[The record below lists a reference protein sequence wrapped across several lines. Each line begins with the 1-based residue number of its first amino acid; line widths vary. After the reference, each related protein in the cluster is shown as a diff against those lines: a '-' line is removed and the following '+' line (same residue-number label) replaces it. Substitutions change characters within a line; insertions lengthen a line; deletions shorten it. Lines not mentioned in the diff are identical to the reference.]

1 MTAAQIMRPKLTY
14 IGTKVQKFWKKLLSA
29 KLSVKLY
36 LPVRQRMIMA
46 KIDIGSIVKKKF
58 GGFPEFLIPALERF
72 IHQDFIN
79 GFLEQGYEG
88 VEFCRRCLDYLD
100 VNIEVRG
107 MENLPDGPCTV
118 VSNHPL
124 GGIDAVALMAIV
136 GERYSGNIRLLANDF
151 LMNISGLAPMLVPVN
166 KIGAQSADLKDRVD
180 AMFSGGC
187 QAVVFPSGKVS
198 RKRGKVIED
207 QDWKPTFLRKSLQYG
222 RCIVP
227 VHFYGRNS
235 WRFYALDR
243 IAVMLRCRFPLAM
256 ALLPDELYRSR
267 GKTFSIVIG
276 KPVPAAGFD
285 ASRTVRGWA
294 EWLRQ
299 TVYSL

>member
-1 MTAAQIMRPKLTY
+1 
-14 IGTKVQKFWKKLLSA
+14 
-29 KLSVKLY
+29 
-36 LPVRQRMIMA
+36 MA
-46 KIDIGSIVKKKF
+46 RIDIGSIVRKRFGKF
-58 GGFPEFLIPALERF
+58 PGFLVPVLERF

-88 VEFCRRCLDYLD
+88 VEFCSRCLDYLN
-100 VNIEVRG
+100 VRLEIEGV
-107 MENLPDGPCTV
+107 ENLPGEPCTV

-124 GGIDAVALMAIV
+124 GGIDAVAVMAIV
-136 GERYSGNIRLLANDF
+136 GERYSGNVRLLANDF

-180 AMFSGGC
+180 AMFSGDC

-198 RKRGKVIED
+198 RKSGGVIED
-207 QDWKPTFLRKSLQYG
+207 QNWKPTFLRKSLRYG

-243 IAVMLRCRFPLAM
+243 IAVMLHCKFPLAM

-267 GKTFSIVIG
+267 GKTFRIVIG
-276 KPVPAAGFD
+276 KPLPAAVFD
-285 ASRTVRGWA
+285 GSRTVSGWT

-299 TVYSL
+299 SVCSL